1 MIESVKDLG
10 LDELDQED
18 ENFVPLFEERIKERL
33 GVSCQ
38 EIKESLSKAIIKTAE
53 ELSLDLPNIAPY
65 GSYEKLLEDNDSMSE
80 FLKTEASKPENMIIY
95 SIQEDNKF
103 KNLFKFTLYNRAV
116 DEGESLIGFVYVSK
130 TGVIRHAF
138 AQVET

>member
-18 ENFVPLFEERIKERL
+18 ENFVSLFEERIKDKL

-38 EIKESLSKAIIKTAE
+38 ELKESLSKAIIKTAE
-53 ELSLDLPNIAPY
+53 ELSLELPNIAPY
-65 GSYEKLLEDNDSMSE
+65 GSYEKILEDNDSMTE
-80 FLKTEASKPENMIIY
+80 FLKIEASKIENMFIY

-103 KNLFKFTLYNRAV
+103 KNLLKFTIYNQAV
-116 DEGESLIGFVYVSK
+116 DEGQSLIGYVYVSK
-130 TGVIRHAF
+130 LGIIRHAF